1 MFTWLKNLFHREQ
14 TSKKEKIISSLIF
27 FFYIFFVGFAGG
39 GMDERTQ
46 AFYDSLVKPS
56 LTPPGWIFPVVWT
69 ALFVLIGLAGYY
81 VWNDYKSDWYR
92 KIFAALYVLN
102 GILIYLW
109 SYVFFEQ
116 QAITGALYVIVAM
129 IILIE
134 IMILVAFKTNHKAA
148 YMLIPYFL
156 WVLFATY
163 LNTTLIVL
171 NS

>member
-14 TSKKEKIISSLIF
+14 TSRKEKIISSLIL
-27 FFYIFFVGFAGG
+27 FFYIFFVGFGG
-39 GMDERTQ
+39 NSMGPTEW
-46 AFYDSLVKPS
+46 AFYKSLAKPAV
-56 LTPPGWIFPVVWT
+56 TPPSWVFPVVWT
-69 ALFVLIGLAGYY
+69 ILFVLIGLAGYY
-81 VWNDYKSDWYR
+81 VWNFYKSDRYR
-92 KIFAALYVLN
+92 KIFSILYLIN

-109 SYVFFEQ
+109 SYIFFRMQ
-116 QAITGALYVIVAM
+116 NITSALYVIVAM

-148 YMLIPYFL
+148 YMLMPYFV

-163 LNTTLIVL
+163 LNTTIIVL